1 MTVVRFAPSP
11 TGHLHV
17 GNVRMALA
25 NWLHARSSNGRF
37 ILRLDDTDKERSTPE
52 FATSIEND
60 LRWLGLEWDQ
70 LERQSTKLDRYRE
83 MLEALKIAGRVYA
96 CYETS
101 EELEY
106 KRKRQRSLGK
116 PPIYDRSGLGLD
128 ESKLREYESEGRK
141 PHWRF
146 KLDHKDIYFDDLV
159 RGSVHFHGSNLSD
172 PVLVRGDGT
181 FLYML
186 PSAVDDIDM
195 AVTDV
200 IRGEDHVAN
209 TAVQIQIFEALGAI
223 PPTFAHTPLLTDISG
238 KSLSKRLGSM
248 TVTSLRE
255 DGVEA
260 MALNSYLAHIGTS
273 DSFVPRINLDALVA
287 EFDISHTGRGTPKFD
302 PEQLKTLNAALL
314 HATPIEE
321 VYLRLHMLGLRG
333 TNADFWSA
341 IKFNIER
348 FDDVT
353 LWHKVCF
360 DDIETVIKDVSFAR
374 AAADLLPLEP
384 WDEMTW
390 GEWTEDIKE
399 KKGLKG
405 KDLFLPLRLAL
416 SGLDHGPE
424 LKKLLPLIGR
434 ERVLQRL
441 KGKKDGNV

>member
-17 GNVRMALA
+17 GNIRMALA

-37 ILRLDDTDKERSTPE
+37 ILRLDDTDEERSTLE
-52 FATSIEND
+52 FATSIEED
-60 LRWLGLEWDQ
+60 LKWLGLHWDQ
-70 LERQSTKLDRYRE
+70 LERQSARLDRYRKK
-83 MLEALKIAGRVYA
+83 LEVLKAAGRVYA

-101 EELEY
+101 EELNF
-106 KRKRQRSLGK
+106 KRKRQRSQGK
-116 PPIYDRSGLGLD
+116 PPIYDRSGLELNAT
-128 ESKLREYESEGRK
+128 KIQEYESEGRK

-146 KLDHKDIYFDDLV
+146 KLDHKDITFDDLV
-159 RGSVHFHGSNLSD
+159 RGPVHFHGSNLSD

-181 FLYML
+181 YLYML

-195 AVTDV
+195 AVTHV

-209 TAVQIQIFEALGAI
+209 TAVQIQIFEALGAT

-238 KSLSKRLGSM
+238 KGLSKRLGSM
-248 TVTSLRE
+248 TVTSLRK

-273 DSFVPRINLDALVA
+273 DSIVPHFNLDALA
-287 EFDISHTGRGTPKFD
+287 MDFDISHTGRGTPKFD
-302 PEQLKTLNAALL
+302 SEQLKNLNAALL

-321 VYLRLHMLGLRG
+321 VYLRLHGLGLQRA
-333 TNADFWSA
+333 NEDFWSA
-341 IKFNIER
+341 IRSNLER

-353 LWHKVCF
+353 LWHKICF
-360 DDIETVIKDVSFAR
+360 DDIETVINDISFVK
-374 AAADLLPLEP
+374 AAADLLPPEP
-384 WDEMTW
+384 WDETTW
-390 GEWTEDIKE
+390 QEWTQKIKE
-399 KKGLKG
+399 KEGYKG

-424 LKKLLPLIGR
+424 LKKMLPLIGR
-434 ERVLQRL
+434 ERVLKRL